1 MEPISK
7 EAASN
12 ILEPYLARIKKCIL
26 DAVNGYYTGSD
37 YLKVRHKHSPRT
49 SASLCHDHITDSI
62 LCEFEN
68 ESGVHVSKKRGI
80 FTLTVKGIVVL
91 RFKKFNNNLLS
102 SGIST
107 RQMQAFNLQDT
118 FQLEMDNLVPN
129 GLLHVGYVMNALG
142 TGVKEVHIT
151 YRYGNVNIWNIPLT
165 GVGVVE
171 PELFPASAAAS
182 STTRRRNVKAKG
194 NTAVAGDDNA
204 INS

>member
-7 EAASN
+7 EAAN
-12 ILEPYLARIKKCIL
+12 DILEPYLARIKKCIL

-62 LCEFEN
+62 QFEFEN
-68 ESGVHVSKKRGI
+68 EPGVRVSKKRGI

-91 RFKKFNNNLLS
+91 RFKKFNNKLLS

-107 RQMQAFNLQDT
+107 KQMQAFNLQDA

-129 GLLHVGYVMNALG
+129 GLLHVGYVLNALG
-142 TGVKEVHIT
+142 TGVKDVYIT
-151 YRYGNVNIWNIPLT
+151 YRYGNINIWNIPLSEID
-165 GVGVVE
+165 VVQ
-171 PELFPASAAAS
+171 PELFPASVAS

-194 NTAVAGDDNA
+194 ITASAGDENA